1 MIASA
6 GYLLFGLPVLLNPW
20 LILFCI
26 GFAVATGLV
35 FGVYPA
41 LQAARL
47 KLWTRCAMNRIA
59 ALRLNLFDYKNLPTG
74 IAW

>member
-1 MIASA
+1 MV
-6 GYLLFGLPVLLNPW
+6 FGLPVLLNPW

-47 KLWTRCAMNRIA
+47 KPVD
-59 ALRLNLFDYKNLPTG
+59 ALRYE
-74 IAW
+74 